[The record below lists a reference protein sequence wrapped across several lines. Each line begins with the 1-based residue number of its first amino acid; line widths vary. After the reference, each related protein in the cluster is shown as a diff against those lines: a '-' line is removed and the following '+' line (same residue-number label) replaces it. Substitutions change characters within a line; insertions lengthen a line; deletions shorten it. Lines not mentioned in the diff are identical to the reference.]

1 MSEKYRCNCCGET
14 SDNCNVFY
22 IQDNRWI
29 MCKKCYTQ
37 YKTQLGLKGV
47 KNETLGIKKLPKI
60 EKNKI
65 ATTLGWQL
73 IQNKEEF
80 KTWINTDNLLKV
92 NKNYDLQNSIGKMI
106 GFRYQRKDGSIQEKW
121 IELKS
126 LSGNKMILANDFSFE
141 VGHVKRYNVKK
152 IFDDEV
158 SNVHTEPLKYIKN
171 EKDKNRYIKSNE
183 RIECICPYCG
193 TIKWMLYGNLKRF
206 GFSCNGCSDGFSFPE
221 KFMTSVLNQLNV
233 KFTTQLTKNTFNW
246 CGDFR
251 YDFYLLDHNIIIE
264 THGEQHFNT
273 KTTRHLW
280 KDYEEEHENDLL
292 KYDLAVLNGFE
303 YNKNFFWI
311 DCRKST
317 LNWMKENII
326 KELGNVFDLSNI
338 NWQQCLDYACSNL
351 QHQVWEWWR
360 IHANENNECVGIKDV
375 KKVFPELS
383 HDTIG
388 DYLRNGNDCGKCVY
402 DPIKANAMSR
412 SLEYYVVDVIDKTEH
427 YERNSILM
435 AEYLNTSDGTII
447 DKCKHHKNNNDFNLL
462 NSRYL
467 CFYKETYTNLND
479 VLNRYN
485 SLREQQEKE
494 LARKELINSLK
505 KVLSVKQ
512 KEENEVIVINDQGII
527 ENKFLILKD
536 CAEYFKVSISKI
548 YTLLNNDVSHYH
560 NNKLIFYKNEWNN
573 LSDFDKSKYVNEMS
587 KYNIKVVKI
596 DNDLNEE
603 LLLINYRDSGYLEI
617 KRICD
622 ETFKEK
628 HQYKTNVL
636 DGYFY
641 CYQDE
646 RNLITDERIQIEFNI
661 IKKISNNDRDT
672 SVIAIDLYMNQLKK
686 YEGITD
692 CARQINGNRS
702 SIGKICNETNGA
714 KNHRYMQGRYLIYF
728 TTQWNQIPCHKQ
740 EEIIKLGKHIN

>member
-1 MSEKYRCNCCGET
+1 MSEK
-14 SDNCNVFY
+14 
-22 IQDNRWI
+22 
-29 MCKKCYTQ
+29 M
-37 YKTQLGLKGV
+37 
-47 KNETLGIKKLPKI
+47 
-60 EKNKI
+60 
-65 ATTLGWQL
+65 GWQL
-73 IQNKEEF
+73 IEEESE
-80 KTWINTDNLLKV
+80 TWINTDNLIKI
-92 NKNYDLQNSIGKMI
+92 NGRYRLQKSIGKTI
-106 GFRYQRKDGSIQEKW
+106 GFRYKKHEKW
-121 IELKS
+121 LKIKNTLSYGVVLEDDSKLELTK
-126 LSGNKMILANDFSFE
+126 LNRYIGTIRRYFGN
-141 VGHVKRYNVKK
+141 
-152 IFDDEV
+152 EV
-158 SNVHTEPLKYIKN
+158 SNVPTELLKYIKN
-171 EKDKNRYIKSNE
+171 EKDKNRYIKSTE
-183 RIECICPYCG
+183 RIECICPYCS
-193 TIKWMLYGNLKRF
+193 TTKWMLYGNLKHS
-206 GFSCNGCSDGFSFPE
+206 GFLCNGCSDGFSFPE
-221 KFMTSVLNQLNV
+221 KFMTSVFNQLNV

-246 CGDFR
+246 CGNFK
-251 YDFYLLDHNIIIE
+251 YDFYLLDYNMIIE

-273 KTTRHLW
+273 TTNRLW

-326 KELGNVFDLSNI
+326 KELGNIFNLSNI

-388 DYLRNGNDCGKCVY
+388 DYLRNGKDCGKCVY
-402 DPIKANAMSR
+402 DPMKANAMSR
-412 SLEYYVVDVIDKTEH
+412 SLEYYIVDVIDKTEH

-435 AEYLNTSDGTII
+435 AKYLNADDGTVI
-447 DKCKHHKNNNDFNLL
+447 DKCKYHKNNNDFSLL
-462 NSRYL
+462 YKRYL

-536 CAEYFKVSISKI
+536 CAEYFEVSISKI

-587 KYNIKVVKI
+587 KYNIKVVRI

-646 RNLITDERIQIEFNI
+646 RNLITNERIQIEFNI
-661 IKKISNNDRDT
+661 IKKLSNTDRDA

-686 YEGITD
+686 YEGVAD
-692 CARQINGNRS
+692 CAKQINGNRS
-702 SIGKICNETNGA
+702 SIGKVCNETNGT
-714 KNHRYMQGRYLIYF
+714 KTHRYMQGKYLIYF
-728 TTQWNQIPCHKQ
+728 TTQWNQIPCNKQ
-740 EEIIKLGKHIN
+740 EEIIKLGKHID

>member
-1 MSEKYRCNCCGET
+1 MEEW
-14 SDNCNVFY
+14 V
-22 IQDNRWI
+22 
-29 MCKKCYTQ
+29 
-37 YKTQLGLKGV
+37 LV
-47 KNETLGIKKLPKI
+47 
-60 EKNKI
+60 
-65 ATTLGWQL
+65 
-73 IQNKEEF
+73 QNQNEF
-80 KTWINTDNLLKV
+80 KTWVNVKNILK
-92 NKNYDLQNSIGKMI
+92 NDKNYNLQKSIGNTI
-106 GFRYQRKDGSIQEKW
+106 GFRCKYKNSPLQEKW
-121 IELKS
+121 FKIVDTDNRGNIY
-126 LSGNKMILANDFSFE
+126 LSNNKKLEFNKLFNRRYGSINTFFS
-141 VGHVKRYNVKK
+141 NT
-152 IFDDEV
+152 
-158 SNVHTEPLKYIKN
+158 SNEIKQYIKN

-193 TIKWMLYGNLKRF
+193 TTKWMSYRNLKHF

-221 KFMTSVLNQLNV
+221 KFMTSVLNQLNI
-233 KFTTQLTKNTFNW
+233 KFTPQLTKNTFNW
-246 CGDFR
+246 CCDFR
-251 YDFYLLDHNIIIE
+251 YDFYLLDYNIIIE

-273 KTTRHLW
+273 TTTRLGRG
-280 KDYEEEHENDLL
+280 YEEEHENDLL
-292 KYDLAVLNGFE
+292 KYDLVVLNGFE

-326 KELGNVFDLSNI
+326 KELGNIFNLSNI

-402 DPIKANAMSR
+402 DPIKASAMSQ

-435 AEYLNTSDGTII
+435 AEYLNTSDGMVIHR
-447 DKCKHHKNNNDFNLL
+447 CKYHKNNNDFNLL
-462 NSRYL
+462 NKRYL

-596 DNDLNEE
+596 DKDLNEE
-603 LLLINYRDSGYLEI
+603 LLLINYRDKGYLEI

-646 RNLITDERIQIEFNI
+646 RNLITNERIQIEFNI
-661 IKKISNNDRDT
+661 IKKLSNTDKDA

-686 YEGITD
+686 YEGVSD

-702 SIGKICNETNGA
+702 SIGKVCNETNKT

-728 TTQWNQIPCHKQ
+728 TTQWNQIPCNKQ
-740 EEIIKLGKHIN
+740 EEIIKLGKHID